1 MSRDAWISPGLV
13 VAAVLATVA
22 NLVTNDGLWWRLS
35 LVLAAPVVAVVIE
48 SLRDRSSQPAG
59 DSNQGISL
67 SSGKRILPPLTETR
81 RVPASRGVGTGRLTP
96 DGAGGLVMSVT
107 VRR

>member
-1 MSRDAWISPGLV
+1 
-13 VAAVLATVA
+13 VA
-22 NLVTNDGLWWRLS
+22 NLVTNDGLRWLS

-59 DSNQGISL
+59 DSNQEISVR
-67 SSGKRILPPLTETR
+67 SGKRILPPL
-81 RVPASRGVGTGRLTP
+81 

-107 VRR
+107 IRR